1 MLNENERN
9 ESFIFYGSFYE
20 AANKLPEGTREK
32 YLYKL
37 LGYMTYGIEPT
48 FTKDEWMQ
56 EALFIS
62 HRPQID
68 INNKRRQSGKK
79 GGAPYKNTNAEKQPM
94 VNFENNKK
102 QPMVDFE
109 NNKKQPN
116 DNVNDNVNEN
126 ENERGGQAPAEAIP
140 TDTQTTAPQPSSPKK
155 QTRFVKPTVE
165 EVAAYCKQR
174 GNNIDAAAF
183 VNFYESKGWYIGKNK
198 MQNWHA
204 AVYTWEK
211 RAKQEQERTRASP
224 QNKTHNA
231 NYDFNTAGDI
241 GAPLF

>member
-1 MLNENERN
+1 MSNENERN
-9 ESFIFYGSFYE
+9 ESFVFYGSFYE

-37 LGYMTYGIEPT
+37 LGYMTYGVEPT

-79 GGAPYKNTNAEKQPM
+79 GGAPYKNTNA
-94 VNFENNKK
+94 KK

-116 DNVNDNVNEN
+116 DNVNDNVNVNVNAN

-140 TDTQTTAPQPSSPKK
+140 AGTQTTTPQPSPPKK
-155 QTRFVKPTVE
+155 QTRFVKPTVA

-174 GNNIDAAAF
+174 GNTVDAEAF
-183 VNFYESKGWYIGKNK
+183 VNFYESKGWYVGKNK

-211 RAKQEQERTRASP
+211 RARQEQERTRASP

-231 NYDFNTAGDI
+231 NYDFNTAGNV
-241 GAPLF
+241 GEELF

>member
-1 MLNENERN
+1 MSNENERN
-9 ESFIFYGSFYE
+9 ESFVFYGSFYE
-20 AANKLPEGTREK
+20 AANKLPEGIREK

-79 GGAPYKNTNAEKQPM
+79 GGAPYKNTNA
-94 VNFENNKK
+94 KK

-116 DNVNDNVNEN
+116 DNVNENVNDNVNENVN
-126 ENERGGQAPAEAIP
+126 ENERGGQAPAEATP
-140 TDTQTTAPQPSSPKK
+140 ADTQTPAPSQTSQPKK

-211 RAKQEQERTRASP
+211 RARQEQERTRASP

-231 NYDFNTAGDI
+231 NYDFNTAGNV
-241 GAPLF
+241 GEELF